1 MIDPVTEECRR
12 VREQIVERSGGF
24 EGYFDQLEELDRQRL
39 AAKTAKQKSAK
50 KSAVAVKQLRRK
62 RSA

>member
-24 EGYFDQLEELDRQRL
+24 EGYFDQLEELDRKRL
-39 AAKTAKQKSAK
+39 AAKVAKQKSAK
-50 KSAVAVKQLRRK
+50 KSAVAVKQQGRK
-62 RSA
+62 RLA